1 MPAHEQSDESPVEP
15 SSPEKQDFDHTELD
29 SKPRIEKQQIIQ
41 LKPHPRNEAIYGTE
55 DVAELVER
63 IRQSGWLKPL
73 VCTQSGIIISGH
85 RRWLAAKEL
94 GLESLFVEVREFAD
108 DTAELEAIL
117 LENASREKTTEQ
129 KVREAE
135 AWREIEVARAK
146 LRKTAAQNNQAG
158 RAVQEI
164 FPELLDVKGQARD
177 AIANRVG
184 LGSGRTYDKAS
195 AVVQEI
201 DMLAQDAPEAAM
213 GFRKLLNEH
222 SVTTAHK
229 LLKKPAPQRRQILS
243 LIGKGEAKSTKEAEQ
258 MIKEDSSMEFNEN
271 DTAQSKKNSSTREKQ
286 PEGLDWACKLIVNRS
301 HSTNSEQ
308 QNKIL
313 SAFVPSAS
321 PDQLAEHLDQQQIE
335 PFWLAFISRISP
347 ENLRWQNWTE
357 SQPRF
362 IFEQLKQELDRRSN
376 FESEEP
382 A

>member
-1 MPAHEQSDESPVEP
+1 
-15 SSPEKQDFDHTELD
+15 
-29 SKPRIEKQQIIQ
+29 
-41 LKPHPRNEAIYGTE
+41 
-55 DVAELVER
+55 
-63 IRQSGWLKPL
+63 
-73 VCTQSGIIISGH
+73 
-85 RRWLAAKEL
+85 
-94 GLESLFVEVREFAD
+94 
-108 DTAELEAIL
+108 
-117 LENASREKTTEQ
+117 
-129 KVREAE
+129 
-135 AWREIEVARAK
+135 
-146 LRKTAAQNNQAG
+146 
-158 RAVQEI
+158 
-164 FPELLDVKGQARD
+164 
-177 AIANRVG
+177 
-184 LGSGRTYDKAS
+184 
-195 AVVQEI
+195 
-201 DMLAQDAPEAAM
+201 M

-271 DTAQSKKNSSTREKQ
+271 DTAQSKKNPSTREKQ